1 VFSSLRIED
10 TIRLWIFIS
19 TQIVAAAVAG
29 VVQVIEGKKDKIK
42 APRAEP
48 RAERGWVEIDGGKN
62 HREK

>member
-19 TQIVAAAVAG
+19 TQITAAAVAG
-29 VVQVIEGKKDKIK
+29 VVQVIEGKKYQIK

-48 RAERGWVEIDGGKN
+48 RAERGWVEIDGEKN